1 MKRRVQMKE
10 FYPSNH
16 KELSQQTAFHE
27 AGHAAAI
34 YLGNKQK
41 QLPPVFFQI
50 FIKELKNSFES
61 TECLCKTN
69 DNCIA
74 IIDGGRL
81 IHTLPSSIEE
91 AINDFPPEQK
101 QAYQLAFEADIFNIL
116 AGPLAEAKYVALR
129 DDEPINSHLV
139 SLDAL
144 QNYGGASDIESVN
157 DYLDCFITCGDYR
170 RNKINELVMA
180 AFSFVNNIHN
190 WSAITALANYLVARS
205 KNIINCEEVM
215 AVIDHTFYNS
225 FINRRD
231 NAWPSNFI
239 RNSLHQTEQSP
250 L

>member
-1 MKRRVQMKE
+1 MKRRVQLKE
-10 FYPSNH
+10 FSRNNH
-16 KELSQQTAFHE
+16 KELSQKTAIHE

-50 FIKELKNSFES
+50 FIKELKDGFES

-91 AINDFPPEQK
+91 AINDFSPEQK

-116 AGPLAEAKYVALR
+116 AGPLAEAKYIALR

-139 SLDAL
+139 NLDAL

-157 DYLDCFITCGDYR
+157 DYLDCFIACSDYR
-170 RNKINELVMA
+170 KNKINELVMA

-190 WSAITALANYLVARS
+190 WSAITALANYLLARP
-205 KNIINCEEVM
+205 KNIISCEEVM
-215 AVIDHTFYNS
+215 TVIDHTFYDD
-225 FINRRD
+225 FINRLD
-231 NAWPSNFI
+231 NAWPSNFN
-239 RNSLHQTEQSP
+239 RNS
-250 L
+250 